1 MAAWPFFII
10 YSPLFTDERKI
21 NFRTPKIGVYN
32 RNMIKRVNPQVDF
45 IAIEHKVLDFWKEN
59 DIFQKRRN
67 ANAGKPKWSFIDGPI
82 TANNPMGVHHAWGR
96 TLKDLYNR
104 YKAMD
109 GHELRYQQGF
119 DCQGLWVEVE
129 VEKEL
134 GFKSKREVEEFG
146 IEKFVNMCKE
156 RVRKFSGVQ
165 TEQSKRLGYW
175 MDWDNSY
182 YTMSDENNYTI
193 WGFLKKLFEA
203 GKIYRGTDVVPW
215 SGRSGT
221 SYSQMEIIEGR
232 KLVAHKSVFVRFPLR
247 DKKNEY
253 LLVWTTT
260 PWTLTSNV
268 VAGVNGNLDYVKLKA
283 KDGAIYYFAQENL
296 EFKRLDKQF
305 KEKKQWIEG
314 VPKLKT
320 IAQIFKERGGYE
332 ILGTIK
338 GSDMVGWTYGGP
350 YDKFEAQSEPG
361 GFPIVNEKLKEDRSS
376 GKSQHQVVD
385 PGKDNMGSDI
395 VVAGEGTGIVHMAPG
410 CGDIDNKIGKK
421 FGLVNIAPLDSESK
435 FIDKFGWLTGKSAT
449 DKKTTQ
455 AIIDDLKEREYLV
468 YVEEY
473 PHVYPHCWRSGDELV
488 FRLVDEWYINMDWRD
503 KIKKVVD
510 DINWIPE
517 WGGER
522 EHEWLDN
529 MSDWMISKK
538 RFWGLALPIWTF
550 EDESYYVVGS
560 KEELKSLAV
569 EGWDEF
575 EGNSPHRP
583 WIDKVKIKH
592 PETGLIGTRVLD
604 VGNPWLDAGIV
615 PFSTLGYNND
625 KEYWNEWFPG
635 DFVTE
640 SFPGQFR
647 NWFYSLLAMSALL
660 EEKAPF
666 KTLLGH
672 ALVKAEDGRDMHKSW
687 GNAIWFDDAAEEM
700 GVDVMRWMYASQ
712 NPEHNLLFGYH
723 HGDDVRK
730 KLIQLWNSYS
740 FFATYAAV
748 DGFDPSKGSIEDAD
762 LNIMDQWILS
772 KLHLFIKDSREAM
785 DQFRSDFLMK
795 KFDLFLDEL
804 SNWYIR
810 RSRRRFWKSE
820 DDGDKQAA
828 YVVLYEVLT
837 NVIKI
842 LAPVLPFVTENIF
855 QNLVRNLDSAAPE
868 SVHLC
873 DYPISDE
880 SKINLDLMDKVDALR
895 RVVELGRSARNK
907 ANLKIRQPLAAL
919 SFTVKDDGVA
929 DFIFEQQNVVLDEL
943 NVKSLH
949 HAESESDLIRYII
962 KPNLPLLGK
971 KFGKMLPQ
979 IRNYLKDADGDQIL
993 NDIRTQKN
1001 YTFDLNG
1008 ESIILIRDDLLI
1020 DTESAEGFT
1029 SSGDDHV
1036 TVGLTIKLTEELVQ
1050 EGIVRDVIRQVQ
1062 TMRKNANFAV
1072 EDRIIIYGLLEGPVG
1087 EAIRS
1092 FEGFFKNE
1100 VLAVEL
1106 IEEDQS
1112 GEFSDAFQ
1120 IGDQKVQLGLK
1131 RVKS

>member
-1 MAAWPFFII
+1 
-10 YSPLFTDERKI
+10 
-21 NFRTPKIGVYN
+21 
-32 RNMIKRVNPQVDF
+32 MIQRVNPQADF
-45 IAIEHKVLDFWKEN
+45 IAIEHEVLDFWKEN

-96 TLKDLYNR
+96 TLKDVFNR

-119 DCQGLWVEVE
+119 DCQGLWVEIE

-134 GFKSKREVEEFG
+134 GFKSKKEVEEFG
-146 IEKFVNMCKE
+146 IEKFVKMCKA
-156 RVRKFSGVQ
+156 RVDKFSAVQ

-193 WGFLKKLFEA
+193 WGFLKKLFED
-203 GKIYRGTDVVPW
+203 GKIYRGSDVVPW

-232 KLVAHKSVFVRFPLR
+232 KLVTHKAVFVRFPLR

-253 LLVWTTT
+253 ILVWTTT

-268 VAGVNGNLDYVKLKA
+268 IAGINGNLDYVKLKA
-283 KDGAIYYFAQENL
+283 SDGSIYYFAQENL

-305 KEKKQWIEG
+305 KEKKQWIDG

-332 ILGTIK
+332 ILGTVK
-338 GSDMVGWTYGGP
+338 GSDMVGWTYDGP
-350 YDKFEAQSEPG
+350 YDKFEAQSETG
-361 GFPIVNEKLKEDRSS
+361 GFPIVNEKLKEDSSS

-421 FGLVNIAPLDSESK
+421 LGLVNIAPLDSESK

-449 DKKTTQ
+449 DKETTQ
-455 AIIDDLKEREYLV
+455 AIIDDLKERDYLV

-488 FRLVDEWYINMDWRD
+488 FRLVDEWYINMDWRN

-529 MSDWMISKK
+529 MGDWMISKK

-550 EDESYYVVGS
+550 EDDSYYVVGS

-615 PFSTLGYNND
+615 PFSTLNYNDN

-730 KLIQLWNSYS
+730 KLIQFWNSYS

-762 LNIMDQWILS
+762 LNIMDHWILS

-785 DQFRSDFLMK
+785 DQFRSDLLMK

-873 DYPISDE
+873 DYPVADE
-880 SKINLDLMDKVDALR
+880 SQIDTALMDNVDALR

-907 ANLKIRQPLAAL
+907 GNLKIRQPLAKL
-919 SFTVKDDGVA
+919 TFTVKNDAIA
-929 DFIFEQQNVVLDEL
+929 DFIFDQQSVVLDEL
-943 NVKSLH
+943 NIKAITRAEV
-949 HAESESDLIRYII
+949 ESELIRYKV
-962 KPNLPLLGK
+962 KPNLPLLGQ
-971 KFGKMLPQ
+971 KFGKELPA
-979 IRNYLKDADGDQIL
+979 IRNHLNDADGAEVL
-993 NDIRTQKN
+993 AEIRSNKSYKMN
-1001 YTFDLNG
+1001 LNG
-1008 ESIILIRDDLLI
+1008 ESISIGRDDLLI
-1020 DTESAEGFT
+1020 EAESAEGFT
-1029 SSGDDHV
+1029 SSGDDNV
-1036 TVGLTIKLTEELVQ
+1036 TVGLTIKLTEELLQ

-1072 EDRIIIYGLLEGPVG
+1072 EDRIIIYGLLDGPVG

-1112 GEFSDAFQ
+1112 GEFSDSFQ
-1120 IGDQKVQLGLK
+1120 IGDQKIKFGLK

>member
-1 MAAWPFFII
+1 
-10 YSPLFTDERKI
+10 
-21 NFRTPKIGVYN
+21 
-32 RNMIKRVNPQVDF
+32 MIQRINPQADF
-45 IAIEHKVLDFWKEN
+45 IAIEHKILDFWEKN
-59 DIFQKRRN
+59 NIFQKRRE
-67 ANAGKPKWSFIDGPI
+67 ANAGQPKWSFIDGPI

-156 RVRKFSGVQ
+156 RVDKFSGIQ

-182 YTMSDENNYTI
+182 FTMSDENNYTI
-193 WGFLKKLFEA
+193 WGFLKKLHEK
-203 GKIYRGTDVVPW
+203 GKIYRGSDVVPW

-232 KLVAHKSVFVRFPLR
+232 KLVSHKAVFVRFALR
-247 DKKNEY
+247 DKENEY
-253 LLVWTTT
+253 LLIWTTT

-268 VAGVNGNLDYVKLKA
+268 IAGVNGNLDYIKLQA
-283 KDGAIYYFAQENL
+283 ADGSIYYFAQENL
-296 EFKRLDKQF
+296 EFQRLDKQF

-320 IAQIFKERGGYE
+320 MEQIFKEHGGYKV
-332 ILGTIK
+332 LGTIK
-338 GSDMVGWTYGGP
+338 GSELVGWAYDGP
-350 YDKFEAQSEPG
+350 YDHFDAQSELG
-361 GFPIVNEKLKEDRSS
+361 GFPIVDEKLKAQGSC
-376 GKSQHQVVD
+376 GKSQHQVID
-385 PGKDNMGSDI
+385 PGKDGMGNDI
-395 VVAGEGTGIVHMAPG
+395 VVGGEGTGIVHMAPG
-410 CGDIDNKIGKK
+410 CGDIDNKIGQKL
-421 FGLVNIAPLDSESK
+421 GMVSIAPLDEESK
-435 FIDKFGWLTGKSAT
+435 FTGNFGWLSGKSAT
-449 DKKTTQ
+449 DEKTVQ
-455 AIIDDLKEREYLV
+455 AIIDDLKERDLLV
-468 YVEEY
+468 YVEDY

-503 KIKKVVD
+503 EIKKIVEE
-510 DINWIPE
+510 INWIPE
-517 WGGER
+517 WGRER

-529 MSDWMISKK
+529 MGDWMISKK

-550 EDESYYVVGS
+550 DDDTYYVVGS

-569 EGWDEF
+569 KGWDEF
-575 EGNSPHRP
+575 EGHSPHRP

-592 PETGLIGTRVLD
+592 PDSGLIGARIED

-615 PFSTLGYNND
+615 PFSTLGYHED
-625 KEYWNEWFPG
+625 KDYWEEWFPG

-660 EEKAPF
+660 EGKAPF

-672 ALVKAEDGRDMHKSW
+672 ALVKDETGREMHKSW
-687 GNAIWFDDAAEEM
+687 GNTIWFDDAAEKM
-700 GVDVMRWMYASQ
+700 GVDVMRWMYAAQ
-712 NPEHNLLFGYH
+712 NPEHNLLFGYS
-723 HGDDVRK
+723 HGSEVRK

-748 DGFDPSKGSIEDAD
+748 DEFDPKKVNVAD
-762 LNIMDQWILS
+762 SDLHIMDRWVLS
-772 KLHLFIKDSREAM
+772 KLHAFIRDARLAL
-785 DQFRSDFLMK
+785 DQFRSDKLMN
-795 KFDLFLDEL
+795 KFELFLEEL

-828 YVVLYEVLT
+828 YMVLHEVLN
-837 NVIKI
+837 NVIKV
-842 LAPVLPFVTENIF
+842 LAPVLPLVTEEIY
-855 QNLVRNLDSAAPE
+855 QNLVRNLDETAPE
-868 SVHLC
+868 SIHLC
-873 DYPISDE
+873 DYPIADE
-880 SKINLDLMDKVDALR
+880 NKIDTILMDKVDALR
-895 RVVELGRSARNK
+895 RVVEFGRSARNK
-907 ANLKIRQPLAAL
+907 ANLKIRQPLTKL
-919 SFTVKDDGVA
+919 SFSVNDDEIA
-929 DFIFEQQNVVLDEL
+929 DFIMDQQNIILDEL
-943 NVKSLH
+943 NVKSINRVP
-949 HAESESDLIRYII
+949 SEFDLLRYHI
-962 KPNLPLLGK
+962 KPNLQVLGQ
-971 KFGKMLPQ
+971 KFGKEVPAIQAFLAESDGHKILEE
-979 IRNYLKDADGDQIL
+979 IRSKKSYE
-993 NDIRTQKN
+993 
-1001 YTFDLNG
+1001 FDLNG
-1008 ESIILIRDDLLI
+1008 KSVSIGRDDLLFNA
-1020 DTESAEGFT
+1020 ESLDGFT
-1029 SSGDDHV
+1029 ASGDDHV
-1036 TVGLTIKLTEELVQ
+1036 TVGLTTKLTKELIQ

-1072 EDRIIIYGLLEGPVG
+1072 EDRIKIYGILDGEVG

-1092 FEGFFKNE
+1092 FEEFFKNE

-1106 IEEDQS
+1106 VNKNKT
-1112 GEFSDAFQ
+1112 GEFADQFQ
-1120 IGDQKVQLGLK
+1120 IGDQQVKFGLE
-1131 RVKS
+1131 RVNI

>member
-1 MAAWPFFII
+1 
-10 YSPLFTDERKI
+10 
-21 NFRTPKIGVYN
+21 
-32 RNMIKRVNPQVDF
+32 MIQRVNPQADF
-45 IAIEHKVLDFWKEN
+45 IAIEHEVLDFWKEN

-96 TLKDLYNR
+96 TLKDVFNR

-119 DCQGLWVEVE
+119 DCQGLWVEIE

-134 GFKSKREVEEFG
+134 GFKSKKEVEEFG
-146 IEKFVNMCKE
+146 IEKFVKMCKA
-156 RVRKFSGVQ
+156 RVDKFSAVQ

-193 WGFLKKLFEA
+193 WGFLKKLFED
-203 GKIYRGTDVVPW
+203 GKIYRGSDVVPW

-232 KLVAHKSVFVRFPLR
+232 KLVTHKAVFVRFPLR

-253 LLVWTTT
+253 ILVWTTT

-268 VAGVNGNLDYVKLKA
+268 IAGINGNLDYVKLKA
-283 KDGAIYYFAQENL
+283 SDGSIYYFAQENL

-305 KEKKQWIEG
+305 KEKKQWIDG

-332 ILGTIK
+332 ILGTVK
-338 GSDMVGWTYGGP
+338 GSDMVGWTYDGP

-361 GFPIVNEKLKEDRSS
+361 GFPIVNEKLKEDSSS

-421 FGLVNIAPLDSESK
+421 LGLVNIAPLDSESK

-449 DKKTTQ
+449 DKETTQ
-455 AIIDDLKEREYLV
+455 AIIDDLKERDYLV

-488 FRLVDEWYINMDWRD
+488 FRLVDEWYINMDWRN

-529 MSDWMISKK
+529 MGDWMISKK

-550 EDESYYVVGS
+550 EDDSYYVVGS

-615 PFSTLGYNND
+615 PFSTLGYNDN

-730 KLIQLWNSYS
+730 KLIQFWNSYS

-762 LNIMDQWILS
+762 LNIMDHWILS

-785 DQFRSDFLMK
+785 DQFRSDLLMK
-795 KFDLFLDEL
+795 NFDLFLDEL

-828 YVVLYEVLT
+828 YVVLYEVLS

-873 DYPISDE
+873 DYPVADE
-880 SKINLDLMDKVDALR
+880 SKIDTALMDNVDALR

-907 ANLKIRQPLAAL
+907 GNLKIRQPLAKL
-919 SFTVKDDGVA
+919 TFTVKNDAIA
-929 DFIFEQQNVVLDEL
+929 DFIFDQQSVVLDEL
-943 NVKSLH
+943 NIKAITRAEV
-949 HAESESDLIRYII
+949 ESELIRYKV
-962 KPNLPLLGK
+962 KPNLPLLGQ
-971 KFGKMLPQ
+971 KFGKELPA
-979 IRNYLKDADGDQIL
+979 IRNHLNDADGAEVL
-993 NDIRTQKN
+993 AEIRSNKSYKMN
-1001 YTFDLNG
+1001 LNG
-1008 ESIILIRDDLLI
+1008 ESISIGRDDLLI
-1020 DTESAEGFT
+1020 EAESAEGFT
-1029 SSGDDHV
+1029 SSGDDNV

-1072 EDRIIIYGLLEGPVG
+1072 EDRIIIYGLLDGPVG

-1131 RVKS
+1131 RIKS

>member
-1 MAAWPFFII
+1 
-10 YSPLFTDERKI
+10 
-21 NFRTPKIGVYN
+21 
-32 RNMIKRVNPQVDF
+32 MIQRVNPQADF
-45 IAIEHKVLDFWKEN
+45 IAIEHEVLDFWKEN

-96 TLKDLYNR
+96 TLKDVFNR
-104 YKAMD
+104 YKAKD

-119 DCQGLWVEVE
+119 DCQGLWVEIE

-134 GFKSKREVEEFG
+134 GFKSKKEVEEFG
-146 IEKFVNMCKE
+146 IEKFVKMCKA
-156 RVRKFSGVQ
+156 RVDKYSAIQ

-193 WGFLKKLFEA
+193 WGFLKKLFED
-203 GKIYRGTDVVPW
+203 GKIYRGSDVVPW

-232 KLVAHKSVFVRFPLR
+232 KLVTHKAVFVRFPLR

-253 LLVWTTT
+253 ILVWTTT

-268 VAGVNGNLDYVKLKA
+268 IAGINGNLDYVKLKA
-283 KDGAIYYFAQENL
+283 SDGSIYYFAQENL

-305 KEKKQWIEG
+305 KEKKQWIDG

-332 ILGTIK
+332 ILGTVK
-338 GSDMVGWTYGGP
+338 GSDMVGWTYDGP

-361 GFPIVNEKLKEDRSS
+361 GFPIVNEKLKEDSSS

-421 FGLVNIAPLDSESK
+421 LGLVNIAPLDSESK

-449 DKKTTQ
+449 DKETTQ
-455 AIIDDLKEREYLV
+455 AIIDDLKERDYLV

-488 FRLVDEWYINMDWRD
+488 FRLVDEWYINMDWRN

-529 MSDWMISKK
+529 MGDWMISKK

-550 EDESYYVVGS
+550 EDDSYYVVGS

-615 PFSTLGYNND
+615 PFSTLGYNDN

-730 KLIQLWNSYS
+730 KLIQFWNSYS

-762 LNIMDQWILS
+762 LNIMDHWILS
-772 KLHLFIKDSREAM
+772 KLHLFIKGSREEM
-785 DQFRSDFLMK
+785 DQFRSDLLMK
-795 KFDLFLDEL
+795 NFDLFLDEL

-828 YVVLYEVLT
+828 YVVLYEVLS

-873 DYPISDE
+873 DYPVADE
-880 SKINLDLMDKVDALR
+880 SKIDTALMDNVDALR

-907 ANLKIRQPLAAL
+907 GNLKIRQPLANL
-919 SFTVKDDGVA
+919 TFTVKNDAIA
-929 DFIFEQQNVVLDEL
+929 DFIFDQQSVVLDEL
-943 NVKSLH
+943 NIKTITRAEV
-949 HAESESDLIRYII
+949 ESELIRYKV
-962 KPNLPLLGK
+962 KPNLPLLGQ
-971 KFGKMLPQ
+971 KFGKELPA
-979 IRNYLKDADGDQIL
+979 IRNHLNDADGAEVL
-993 NDIRTQKN
+993 AEIRSNKSYKMN
-1001 YTFDLNG
+1001 LNG
-1008 ESIILIRDDLLI
+1008 ESISIGRDDLLI
-1020 DTESAEGFT
+1020 EAESAEGFT
-1029 SSGDDHV
+1029 SSGDDNV

-1072 EDRIIIYGLLEGPVG
+1072 EDRIIIYGLLDGPVG

-1112 GEFSDAFQ
+1112 GEFSDSFQ
-1120 IGDQKVQLGLK
+1120 IGDQKIKFGLK